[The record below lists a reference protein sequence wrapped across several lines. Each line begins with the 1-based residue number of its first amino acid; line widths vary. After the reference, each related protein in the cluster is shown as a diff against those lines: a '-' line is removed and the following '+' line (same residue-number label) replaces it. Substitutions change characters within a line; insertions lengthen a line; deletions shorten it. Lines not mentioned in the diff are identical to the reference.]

1 MRIRPATHQDV
12 PAIHALIE
20 VNRERGH
27 LLPRT
32 PADIA
37 ARIEGFLVADADG
50 HVAACGELARLSAEV
65 AEVRSLVVDEPWRGN
80 GVAGKLVSALHHR
93 ARVDGHHRLCAFA
106 HDPVPFMRLGFSIVP
121 HTWLPEKISADCA
134 GCALFRRCGQ
144 YALMVSV
151 PTLQWQRRSQAA

>member
-1 MRIRPATHQDV
+1 MKIRLANAGDV
-12 PAIHALIE
+12 PAIHRLIE
-20 VNRERGH
+20 ANRERGH

-32 PADIA
+32 IPDIT
-37 ARIEGFLVADADG
+37 ARIAGFYVAEHEGRIAGCA
-50 HVAACGELARLSAEV
+50 ELARLSPEV

-93 ARVDGHHRLCAFA
+93 AQVDGHRRFCAFA

-134 GCALFRRCGQ
+134 RCALFRQCGQ
-144 YALMVSV
+144 YALMVSI
-151 PTLQWQRRSQAA
+151 PAHQWQRRSQAA